1 VRGGRHRPAPG
12 GLDTEEVVMAET
24 KRRLSEDERAE
35 RRARDRERLQHAAEQ
50 LLTSDGW
57 QRWVRARALFH
68 NYSLHNCLLLAAQ
81 CHERGI
87 EATRVAGFRTWLKL
101 GRCVRKGEKGLVV
114 LAPIPIKRGDNE
126 RGEAADEARVVFRS
140 AFCSP
145 TRRPTRCR
153 ACSRTAG
160 AAE

>member
-68 NYSLHNCLLLAAQ
+68 NY
-81 CHERGI
+81 
-87 EATRVAGFRTWLKL
+87 
-101 GRCVRKGEKGLVV
+101 CVLISGLVC
-114 LAPIPIKRGDNE
+114 RE
-126 RGEAADEARVVFRS
+126 RDATALRALMTCRRS
-140 AFCSP
+140 
-145 TRRPTRCR
+145 
-153 ACSRTAG
+153 G
-160 AAE
+160 

>member
-87 EATRVAGFRTWLKL
+87 EATRVAGFSD
-101 GRCVRKGEKGLVV
+101 V
-114 LAPIPIKRGDNE
+114 A
-126 RGEAADEARVVFRS
+126 EARPLRTQGREG
-140 AFCSP
+140 P
-145 TRRPTRCR
+145 RR
-153 ACSRTAG
+153 AG
-160 AAE
+160 ADPDQARRQRARRGGG